1 MVFQYECKNRLKH
14 DKENKVIGY
23 FCSHNIIMCVDM
35 TKAKLLTLSNVMPQH
50 NKYDSVKARKR
61 RQEHNTDYEL
71 LTRCRN
77 AWNNLSGVRE
87 TRARTMRYCTGD
99 QWSDVIKVY
108 KNGYWQEMTE
118 REYMERRNQT
128 PMSNNIMV
136 SILETI
142 TGLYAKQG
150 TEPVCFARDNDS
162 RQLSDMMS
170 ATMQCNWQNTYMQDL
185 LNHAIKDYL
194 QGGQMFARESWE
206 YRDLGMPDSWTD
218 LMEPDHMFFECG
230 SDPRHN
236 DVSLIGV
243 LQDVSV
249 EDLYNKFAKEK
260 YNLTIDKLNAIFDIQ
275 EPFSHD
281 AGYEFNEEKSLENLS
296 FDYSNKGKHYVRVI
310 EVWTTETK
318 PRLQCFDPIA
328 TSGNNAYFRI
338 DADDD
343 AMIEKL
349 KSDNEKRKQQYDE
362 MGVPEDERAYI
373 TSEPI
378 ADKYWYYTFMAPDG
392 TILCQGETPYDH
404 KSHPFTMK
412 LYPYINGEIHPFM
425 ANVIDQQRYINR
437 LIVMNDMA
445 LRSSFKGF
453 KMIPTTVLNGMTP
466 EQFMENA
473 IEYDGWIFY
482 TPKPQMPNVKPEII
496 TSNAVNIGTNEL
508 LQIELDLIREVT
520 NVSGALQGKT
530 PSAGTSAARYS
541 QESQNA
547 TTSLYTIL
555 SDMDVFTE
563 RLATKKCMTIQQF
576 YDDGRKIY
584 DKDNLNVY
592 RYDRLSARDI
602 HFKISI
608 KNAAATAAYNTLQ
621 NDELKELL
629 QMGAINLVQY
639 LQNVN
644 KPYADKLLASVQ
656 EQQAQLEAMYQQ
668 QQQMAMQQGGGQ
680 VDENGIVQGADQ
692 NAVNQFFNYNQVA

>member
-1 MVFQYECKNRLKH
+1 M
-14 DKENKVIGY
+14 
-23 FCSHNIIMCVDM
+23 
-35 TKAKLLTLSNVMPQH
+35 AKTRILTLSKVMPRR
-50 NKYDSVKARKR
+50 NTYDSVKARKR
-61 RQEHNTDYEL
+61 RQEHGKDWEL

-99 QWSDVIKVY
+99 QWSDTIRVY
-108 KNGYWQEMTE
+108 KNGYWQEMSE
-118 REYMERRNQT
+118 RDYMERRNQT

-136 SILETI
+136 SILESI

-170 ATMQCNWQNTYMQDL
+170 ATMQCNWQTTEMQDL

-194 QGGQMFARESWE
+194 QGGQMFVRETWE
-206 YRDLGMPDSWTD
+206 DKELEMPDAWTE

-236 DVSLIGV
+236 DLSLIGV
-243 LQDVSV
+243 LHDVSR
-249 EDLYNKFAKEK
+249 EDLYQKFAREE
-260 YNLTIDKLNAIFDIQ
+260 YGLTIKDLDTIFDL
-275 EPFSHD
+275 EDPYEYEG
-281 AGYEFNEEKSLENLS
+281 GYEFNDEKALANLS
-296 FDYSNKGKHYVRVI
+296 FDYTNKGRHYLRVI

-338 DADDD
+338 DLDDT
-343 AMIEKL
+343 AMIAKL
-349 KSDNEKRKQQYDE
+349 RSDNNKRKQQYDE
-362 MGVPEDERAYI
+362 MGIPEDERAYI
-373 TSEPI
+373 KSWEV
-378 ADKYWYYTFMAPDG
+378 ADKYWYYTYMSPDG
-392 TILCQGETPYDH
+392 TILCQGETPYDY

-453 KMIPTTVLNGMTP
+453 KMIPLSVLGNKTP
-466 EQFMENA
+466 EEFMQDA
-473 IEYDGWIFY
+473 IEYDGWLFY
-482 TPKPQMPNVKPEII
+482 KPNKNAPQVKPEII
-496 TSNAVNIGTNEL
+496 TSSAVNIGTNEL
-508 LQIELDLIREVT
+508 LQIELNLIREVT

-530 PSAGTSAARYS
+530 PSAGTSAARYA

-547 TTSLYTIL
+547 TTSLFTIL
-555 SDMDVFTE
+555 SDMEVFTE

-576 YDDGRKIY
+576 YEDGRKIFN
-584 DKDNLNVY
+584 KDGLNVY

-608 KNAAATAAYNTLQ
+608 KNAAATAAYNTSQ
-621 NDELKELL
+621 NDDLKELL
-629 QMGAINLVQY
+629 GMGAINLIQY

-644 KPYADKLLASVQ
+644 KPYADKLLSSIQ
-656 EQQAQLEAMYQQ
+656 EQQAQLEQMYQQ
-668 QQQMAMQQGGGQ
+668 QAAQQGGVQ

-692 NAVNQFFNYNQVA
+692 NAVAQAMSLNNNYYQSA

>member
-1 MVFQYECKNRLKH
+1 MCKKMA
-14 DKENKVIGY
+14 K
-23 FCSHNIIMCVDM
+23 
-35 TKAKLLTLSNVMPQH
+35 TKILTLSKVMPRR
-50 NKYDSVKARKR
+50 NTYDSVKARKR
-61 RQEHNTDYEL
+61 RQEHGTDMEL

-99 QWSDVIKVY
+99 QWSDIIRVY
-108 KNGYWQEMTE
+108 KDGCWEEMTE
-118 REYMERRNQT
+118 RTYMEKRNMT

-136 SILETI
+136 SILESI
-142 TGLYAKQG
+142 AGLYAKQG
-150 TEPVCFARDNDS
+150 TEPVCFARDNES

-170 ATMQCNWQNTYMQDL
+170 ATMQCNWQTTEMQDL

-194 QGGQMFARESWE
+194 QGGQMFVRESWE
-206 YRDLGMPDSWTD
+206 DKELEMPDAWTE

-236 DVSLIGV
+236 DLSLIGV
-243 LQDVSV
+243 LHDVSR
-249 EDLYNKFAKEK
+249 EDLYQKFAREE
-260 YNLTIDKLNAIFDIQ
+260 YGLTINDLNSIFDIQ
-275 EPFSHD
+275 DSYESEG
-281 AGYEFNEEKSLENLS
+281 GYEFNEEKSLENLS

-328 TSGNNAYFRI
+328 SSGNNAYFRI
-338 DADDD
+338 DLEDT
-343 AMIEKL
+343 AMINKL
-349 KSDNEKRKQQYDE
+349 RNDNIKREQQYEE

-373 TSEPI
+373 KSWEV
-378 ADKYWYYTFMAPDG
+378 ADKYWYYTYMAPDG
-392 TILCQGETPYDH
+392 TVLCQGETPYDY

-453 KMIPTTVLNGMTP
+453 KMIPRTVLGDRTP
-466 EQFMENA
+466 EQFMQEA

-482 TPKPQMPNVKPEII
+482 SPKRTMPNVKPEII

-508 LQIELDLIREVT
+508 LQIELNLIREVT

-530 PSAGTSAARYS
+530 PSAGTSAARYA

-547 TTSLYTIL
+547 TTSLFTIL
-555 SDMDVFTE
+555 SDMEVFTE

-576 YDDGRKIY
+576 YEDGRKIF
-584 DKDNLNVY
+584 DKSGLNVY
-592 RYDRLSARDI
+592 NYDRLSARDI

-608 KNAAATAAYNTLQ
+608 KNAAATAAYNTAQ

-629 QMGAINLVQY
+629 GMGAINLVQY

-644 KPYADKLLASVQ
+644 EPYADKLLASVQ

-668 QQQMAMQQGGGQ
+668 QAAQQGGVQ
-680 VDENGIVQGADQ
+680 LDENGQVQGADQ
-692 NAVNQFFNYNQVA
+692 NAVNQFFNYNNVA

>member
-1 MVFQYECKNRLKH
+1 MAK
-14 DKENKVIGY
+14 
-23 FCSHNIIMCVDM
+23 
-35 TKAKLLTLSNVMPQH
+35 TKILTLSKVMPRR
-50 NKYDSVKARKR
+50 NTYDSVKARKR
-61 RQEHNTDYEL
+61 RQEHGTDMEL

-99 QWSDVIKVY
+99 QWSDIIRVY
-108 KNGYWQEMTE
+108 KDGCWEEMTE
-118 REYMERRNQT
+118 RTYMEKRNMT

-136 SILETI
+136 SILESI
-142 TGLYAKQG
+142 AGLYAKQG
-150 TEPVCFARDNDS
+150 TEPVCFARDNES

-170 ATMQCNWQNTYMQDL
+170 ATMQCNWQTTEMQDL

-194 QGGQMFARESWE
+194 QGGQMFVRESWE
-206 YRDLGMPDSWTD
+206 DKELEMPDAWTE

-236 DVSLIGV
+236 DLSLIGV
-243 LQDVSV
+243 LHDVSR
-249 EDLYNKFAKEK
+249 EDLYQKFAREE
-260 YNLTIDKLNAIFDIQ
+260 YGLTINDLNSIFDIQ
-275 EPFSHD
+275 DSYESEG
-281 AGYEFNEEKSLENLS
+281 GYEFNEEKSLENLS

-338 DADDD
+338 DLEDT
-343 AMIEKL
+343 AMINKL
-349 KSDNEKRKQQYDE
+349 RNDNIKREQQYEE

-373 TSEPI
+373 KSWEV
-378 ADKYWYYTFMAPDG
+378 ADKYWYYTYMAPDG
-392 TILCQGETPYDH
+392 TVLCQGETPYDY

-453 KMIPTTVLNGMTP
+453 KMIPRTVLGDRTP
-466 EQFMENA
+466 EQFMQEA

-482 TPKPQMPNVKPEII
+482 SPKRTMPNVKPEII

-508 LQIELDLIREVT
+508 LQIELNLIREVT

-530 PSAGTSAARYS
+530 PSAGTSAARYA

-547 TTSLYTIL
+547 TTSLFTIL
-555 SDMDVFTE
+555 SDMEVFTE

-576 YDDGRKIY
+576 YEDGRKIF
-584 DKDNLNVY
+584 DKSGLNVY
-592 RYDRLSARDI
+592 NYDRLSARDI

-608 KNAAATAAYNTLQ
+608 KNAAATAAYNTAQ

-629 QMGAINLVQY
+629 GMGAINLVQY

-644 KPYADKLLASVQ
+644 EPYADKLLASVQ

-668 QQQMAMQQGGGQ
+668 QAAQQGGVQ
-680 VDENGIVQGADQ
+680 LDENGQVQGADQ
-692 NAVNQFFNYNQVA
+692 DAVNQFFNYNNVA

>member
-1 MVFQYECKNRLKH
+1 M
-14 DKENKVIGY
+14 
-23 FCSHNIIMCVDM
+23 
-35 TKAKLLTLSNVMPQH
+35 AKTRILTLSKVMPRR
-50 NKYDSVKARKR
+50 NTYDSVKARKR
-61 RQEHNTDYEL
+61 RQEHGKDWEL

-99 QWSDVIKVY
+99 QWSDTIRVY
-108 KNGYWQEMTE
+108 KNGYWQEMSE
-118 REYMERRNQT
+118 RDYMERRNQT

-136 SILETI
+136 SILESI

-170 ATMQCNWQNTYMQDL
+170 ATMQCNWQTTEMQDL

-194 QGGQMFARESWE
+194 QGGQMFVRESWE
-206 YRDLGMPDSWTD
+206 DKELEMPDAWTE

-236 DVSLIGV
+236 DLSLIGV
-243 LQDVSV
+243 LHDVSR
-249 EDLYNKFAKEK
+249 EDLYQKFAREE
-260 YNLTIDKLNAIFDIQ
+260 YGLTIKDLDTIFDL
-275 EPFSHD
+275 EDPYEHEG
-281 AGYEFNEEKSLENLS
+281 GYEFNDEKALANLS
-296 FDYSNKGKHYVRVI
+296 FDYTNKGRHYVRVI

-338 DADDD
+338 DLDDT
-343 AMIEKL
+343 AMIAKL
-349 KSDNEKRKQQYDE
+349 RSDNNKRKQQYDE
-362 MGVPEDERAYI
+362 MGIPEDERAYI
-373 TSEPI
+373 KSWEV
-378 ADKYWYYTFMAPDG
+378 ADKYWYYTYMSPDG
-392 TILCQGETPYDH
+392 TILCQGETPYDY

-453 KMIPTTVLNGMTP
+453 KMIPLSVLGNKTP
-466 EQFMENA
+466 EEFMQDA
-473 IEYDGWIFY
+473 IEYDGWLFY
-482 TPKPQMPNVKPEII
+482 KPSKNAPQVKPEII
-496 TSNAVNIGTNEL
+496 TSSAVNIGTNEL
-508 LQIELDLIREVT
+508 LQIELNLIREVT

-530 PSAGTSAARYS
+530 PSAGTSAARYA

-547 TTSLYTIL
+547 TTSLFTIL
-555 SDMDVFTE
+555 SDMEVFTE

-576 YDDGRKIY
+576 YEDGRKIFN
-584 DKDNLNVY
+584 KDGLNVY

-608 KNAAATAAYNTLQ
+608 KNAAATAAYNTSQ
-621 NDELKELL
+621 NDDLKELL
-629 QMGAINLVQY
+629 GIGAINLIQY

-644 KPYADKLLASVQ
+644 KPYADKLLSSIQ
-656 EQQAQLEAMYQQ
+656 EQQAQLEQMYQQ
-668 QQQMAMQQGGGQ
+668 QAAQQGGVQ

-692 NAVNQFFNYNQVA
+692 NAVNQFFNGNNQAA

>member
-1 MVFQYECKNRLKH
+1 M
-14 DKENKVIGY
+14 
-23 FCSHNIIMCVDM
+23 
-35 TKAKLLTLSNVMPQH
+35 AKTRILTLSKVMPRR
-50 NKYDSVKARKR
+50 NTYDSVKARKR
-61 RQEHNTDYEL
+61 RQEHGKDWEL

-99 QWSDVIKVY
+99 QWSDTIRVY
-108 KNGYWQEMTE
+108 KNGYWQEMSE
-118 REYMERRNQT
+118 RDYMERRNQT

-136 SILETI
+136 SILESI

-170 ATMQCNWQNTYMQDL
+170 ATMQCNWQTTEMQDL

-194 QGGQMFARESWE
+194 QGGQMFVRESWE
-206 YRDLGMPDSWTD
+206 DKELEMPDAWTE

-236 DVSLIGV
+236 DLSLIGV
-243 LQDVSV
+243 LHDVSR
-249 EDLYNKFAKEK
+249 EDLYQKFAREE
-260 YNLTIDKLNAIFDIQ
+260 YGLTIKDLDTIFDL
-275 EPFSHD
+275 EDPYEHEG
-281 AGYEFNEEKSLENLS
+281 GYEFNDEKALANLS
-296 FDYSNKGKHYVRVI
+296 FDYTNKGRHYLRVI

-338 DADDD
+338 DLDDT
-343 AMIEKL
+343 AMIAKL
-349 KSDNEKRKQQYDE
+349 RSDNNKRKQQYDE
-362 MGVPEDERAYI
+362 MGIPEDERAYI
-373 TSEPI
+373 KSWEV
-378 ADKYWYYTFMAPDG
+378 ADKYWYYTYMSPDG
-392 TILCQGETPYDH
+392 TILCQGETPYDY

-453 KMIPTTVLNGMTP
+453 KMIPTTVLGGKSP
-466 EQFMENA
+466 EQFMEQA
-473 IEYDGWIFY
+473 VEYDGYIFY
-482 TPKPQMPNVKPEII
+482 TPKRTMPNVKPEII
-496 TSNAVNIGTNEL
+496 TSSAVNIGTNEL
-508 LQIELDLIREVT
+508 LQIELNLIREVT

-530 PSAGTSAARYS
+530 PSAGTSAARYA

-547 TTSLYTIL
+547 TTSLFTIL
-555 SDMDVFTE
+555 SDMEVFTE

-576 YDDGRKIY
+576 YEDGRKIFN
-584 DKDNLNVY
+584 KDGLNVY

-608 KNAAATAAYNTLQ
+608 KNAAATAAYNTSQ
-621 NDELKELL
+621 NDDLKELL
-629 QMGAINLVQY
+629 GMGAINLIQY

-644 KPYADKLLASVQ
+644 KPYADKLLSSIQ
-656 EQQAQLEAMYQQ
+656 EQQAQLEQMYQQ
-668 QQQMAMQQGGGQ
+668 QAAQQGGVQ

-692 NAVNQFFNYNQVA
+692 NAVAQAMSLNNNYYQSA

>member
-1 MVFQYECKNRLKH
+1 M
-14 DKENKVIGY
+14 
-23 FCSHNIIMCVDM
+23 
-35 TKAKLLTLSNVMPQH
+35 AKTRILTLSKVMPRR
-50 NKYDSVKARKR
+50 NTYDSVKARKR
-61 RQEHNTDYEL
+61 RQEHGKDWEL

-99 QWSDVIKVY
+99 QWSDTIRVY
-108 KNGYWQEMTE
+108 KNGYWQEMSE
-118 REYMERRNQT
+118 RDYMERRNQT

-136 SILETI
+136 SILESI

-170 ATMQCNWQNTYMQDL
+170 ATMQCNWQTTEMQDL

-194 QGGQMFARESWE
+194 QGGQMFVRESWE
-206 YRDLGMPDSWTD
+206 DKELEMPDAWTE

-236 DVSLIGV
+236 DLSLIGV
-243 LQDVSV
+243 LHDVSR
-249 EDLYNKFAKEK
+249 EDLYQKFAREE
-260 YNLTIDKLNAIFDIQ
+260 YGLTIKDLDTIFDL
-275 EPFSHD
+275 EDPYEHEG
-281 AGYEFNEEKSLENLS
+281 GYEFNDEKALANLS
-296 FDYSNKGKHYVRVI
+296 FDYSNKGRHYVRVI

-338 DADDD
+338 DIDDT
-343 AMIEKL
+343 AMIAKL
-349 KSDNEKRKQQYDE
+349 RSDNNKRKQQYDE
-362 MGVPEDERAYI
+362 MGIPEDERAYI
-373 TSEPI
+373 KSWEV
-378 ADKYWYYTFMAPDG
+378 ADKYWYYTYMSPDG
-392 TILCQGETPYDH
+392 TILCQGETPYDY

-453 KMIPTTVLNGMTP
+453 KMIPLSVLGNKTP
-466 EQFMENA
+466 EEFMQDA
-473 IEYDGWIFY
+473 IEYDGWLFY
-482 TPKPQMPNVKPEII
+482 KPNKNAPQVKPEII
-496 TSNAVNIGTNEL
+496 TSSAVNIGTNEL
-508 LQIELDLIREVT
+508 LQIELNLIREVT

-530 PSAGTSAARYS
+530 PSAGTSAARYA

-547 TTSLYTIL
+547 TTSLFTIL
-555 SDMDVFTE
+555 SDMEVFTE

-576 YDDGRKIY
+576 YEDGRKIFN
-584 DKDNLNVY
+584 KDGLNVY

-608 KNAAATAAYNTLQ
+608 KNAAATAAYNTSQ
-621 NDELKELL
+621 NDDLKELL
-629 QMGAINLVQY
+629 GMGAINLIQY

-644 KPYADKLLASVQ
+644 KPYADKLLSSIQ
-656 EQQAQLEAMYQQ
+656 EQQAQLEQMYQQ
-668 QQQMAMQQGGGQ
+668 QAAQQGGVQ

-692 NAVNQFFNYNQVA
+692 NAVNQFFNGNNQAA

>member
-1 MVFQYECKNRLKH
+1 MCKKMA
-14 DKENKVIGY
+14 K
-23 FCSHNIIMCVDM
+23 
-35 TKAKLLTLSNVMPQH
+35 TKILTLSKVMPRR
-50 NKYDSVKARKR
+50 NTYDSVKARKR
-61 RQEHNTDYEL
+61 RQEHGTDMEL

-99 QWSDVIKVY
+99 QWSDIIRVY
-108 KNGYWQEMTE
+108 KDGCWEEMTE
-118 REYMERRNQT
+118 RTYMEKRNMT

-136 SILETI
+136 SILESI
-142 TGLYAKQG
+142 AGLYAKQG
-150 TEPVCFARDNDS
+150 TEPVCFARDNES

-170 ATMQCNWQNTYMQDL
+170 ATMQCNWQTTEMQDL

-194 QGGQMFARESWE
+194 QGGQMFVRESWE
-206 YRDLGMPDSWTD
+206 DKELEMPDAWTE

-236 DVSLIGV
+236 DLSLIGV
-243 LQDVSV
+243 LHDVSK
-249 EDLYNKFAKEK
+249 EDLYQKFAREE
-260 YNLTIDKLNAIFDIQ
+260 YGLTINDLNSIFDIQ
-275 EPFSHD
+275 DSYESEG
-281 AGYEFNEEKSLENLS
+281 GYEFNEEKSLENLS

-328 TSGNNAYFRI
+328 SSGNNAYFRI
-338 DADDD
+338 DLEDT
-343 AMIEKL
+343 AMINKL
-349 KSDNEKRKQQYDE
+349 RNDNIKREQQYEE

-373 TSEPI
+373 KSWEV
-378 ADKYWYYTFMAPDG
+378 ADKYWYYTYMAPDG
-392 TILCQGETPYDH
+392 TVLCQGETPYDY

-453 KMIPTTVLNGMTP
+453 KMIPRTVLGDRTP
-466 EQFMENA
+466 EQFMQEA

-482 TPKPQMPNVKPEII
+482 SPKRTMPNVKPEII

-508 LQIELDLIREVT
+508 LQIELNLIREVT

-530 PSAGTSAARYS
+530 PSAGTSAARYA

-547 TTSLYTIL
+547 TTSLFTIL
-555 SDMDVFTE
+555 SDMEVFTE

-576 YDDGRKIY
+576 YEDGRKIF
-584 DKDNLNVY
+584 DKSGLNVY
-592 RYDRLSARDI
+592 NYDRLSARDI

-608 KNAAATAAYNTLQ
+608 KNAAATAAYNTAQ

-629 QMGAINLVQY
+629 GMGAINLVQY

-644 KPYADKLLASVQ
+644 EPYADKLLASVQ

-668 QQQMAMQQGGGQ
+668 QAAQQGGVQ
-680 VDENGIVQGADQ
+680 LDENGQVQGADQ
-692 NAVNQFFNYNQVA
+692 NAVNQFFNYNNVA

>member
-1 MVFQYECKNRLKH
+1 M
-14 DKENKVIGY
+14 
-23 FCSHNIIMCVDM
+23 
-35 TKAKLLTLSNVMPQH
+35 AKTRLLTLSKVMPRRDT
-50 NKYDSVKARKR
+50 YDSVKARKR
-61 RQEHNTDYEL
+61 RQEHGKDWEL

-87 TRARTMRYCTGD
+87 TRARTMRYCNGD
-99 QWSDVIKVY
+99 QWSDTIRVY
-108 KNGYWQEMTE
+108 HHGYWEEMSE
-118 REYMERRNQT
+118 RTYMEKRNQT

-136 SILETI
+136 SILESI
-142 TGLYAKQG
+142 AGLYAKQG

-170 ATMQCNWQNTYMQDL
+170 ATMQCNWQTTEMQDL

-194 QGGQMFARESWE
+194 QGGQMFVRESWE
-206 YRDLGMPDSWTD
+206 DKELEMPDSWTE

-236 DVSLIGV
+236 DISLIGV
-243 LQDVSV
+243 LHDVSR
-249 EDLYNKFAKEK
+249 EDLYKKFARAE
-260 YNLTIDKLNAIFDIQ
+260 YNLTIEDLNEIFDIH
-275 EPFSHD
+275 PMD
-281 AGYEFNEEKSLENLS
+281 DTGYGYEFNEEKKLDNLS
-296 FDYSNKGKHYVRVI
+296 FDYSNKGRHYSRVI

-318 PRLQCFDPIA
+318 ARLQCFDPIA
-328 TSGNNAYFRI
+328 SNTTEAWFRI
-338 DADDD
+338 DLDDT
-343 AMIEKL
+343 AMIQDL
-349 KSDNEKRKQQYDE
+349 KRKNEERKKQYDE
-362 MGVPEDERAYI
+362 MGVPQDERAYI

-378 ADKYWYYTFMAPDG
+378 ADKYWYYTYMAPDG
-392 TILCQGETPYDH
+392 TVLCQGETPYDY

-412 LYPYINGEIHPFM
+412 LYPYINGEIHPFL

-445 LRSSFKGF
+445 IRSSFKGF
-453 KMIPTTVLNGMTP
+453 KMIPTTVLNGRTP
-466 EQFMENA
+466 QQFMEEA

-482 TPKPQMPNVKPEII
+482 APKKTMPNVKPEVI

-508 LQIELDLIREVT
+508 LQIELNLIREVT

-530 PSAGTSAARYS
+530 PSAGTSAARYA

-563 RLATKKCMTIQQF
+563 KLATKKCMTIQQF
-576 YDDGRKIY
+576 YEDGRKVY
-584 DKDNLNVY
+584 DRNFNKVY
-592 RYDRLSARDI
+592 KYDRLSARDI

-608 KNAAATAAYNTLQ
+608 KNAAATATYNTMQ
-621 NDELKELL
+621 NDTLDKLL
-629 QMGAINLVQY
+629 EMGGINIVQY
-639 LQNVN
+639 LQNLN
-644 KPYADKLLASVQ
+644 APFADKLLASVQ
-656 EQQAQLEAMYQQ
+656 EQQAQLEQMYEQQ
-668 QQQMAMQQGGGQ
+668 RQMAMQQGGGQ

-692 NAVNQFFNYNQVA
+692 NAVNQFFNNQAV

>member
-1 MVFQYECKNRLKH
+1 M
-14 DKENKVIGY
+14 
-23 FCSHNIIMCVDM
+23 
-35 TKAKLLTLSNVMPQH
+35 AKTRILTLSKVMPRR
-50 NKYDSVKARKR
+50 NTYDSVKARKR
-61 RQEHNTDYEL
+61 RQEHGKDWEL

-99 QWSDVIKVY
+99 QWSDTIRVY
-108 KNGYWQEMTE
+108 KNGYWQEMSE
-118 REYMERRNQT
+118 RDYMERRNQT

-136 SILETI
+136 SILESI

-170 ATMQCNWQNTYMQDL
+170 ATMQCNWQTTEMQDL

-206 YRDLGMPDSWTD
+206 DKELEMPDAWTE

-236 DVSLIGV
+236 DLSLIGV
-243 LQDVSV
+243 LHDVSR
-249 EDLYNKFAKEK
+249 EDLYQKFAREE
-260 YNLTIDKLNAIFDIQ
+260 YGLTIKDLDTIFDL
-275 EPFSHD
+275 EDPYEHEG
-281 AGYEFNEEKSLENLS
+281 GYEFNDEKALANLS
-296 FDYSNKGKHYVRVI
+296 FDYSNKGRHYVRVI

-338 DADDD
+338 DLDDT
-343 AMIEKL
+343 AMIAKL
-349 KSDNEKRKQQYDE
+349 RSDNNKRKQQYDE
-362 MGVPEDERAYI
+362 MGIPEDERAYI
-373 TSEPI
+373 KSWEV
-378 ADKYWYYTFMAPDG
+378 ADKYWYYTYMSPDG
-392 TILCQGETPYDH
+392 TILCQGETPYDY

-412 LYPYINGEIHPFM
+412 LYPYINGEIHPFL

-453 KMIPTTVLNGMTP
+453 KMIPTTVLGGKSP
-466 EQFMENA
+466 EQFMEQA
-473 IEYDGWIFY
+473 VEYDGYIFY
-482 TPKPQMPNVKPEII
+482 TPKRTMPNVKPEII
-496 TSNAVNIGTNEL
+496 TSSAVNIGTNEL
-508 LQIELDLIREVT
+508 LQIELNLIREVT

-530 PSAGTSAARYS
+530 PSAGTSAARYA

-547 TTSLYTIL
+547 TTSLFTIL
-555 SDMDVFTE
+555 SDMEVFTE

-576 YDDGRKIY
+576 YEDGRKIFN
-584 DKDNLNVY
+584 KDGLNVY

-608 KNAAATAAYNTLQ
+608 KNAAATAAYNTSQ
-621 NDELKELL
+621 NDDLKELL
-629 QMGAINLVQY
+629 GMGAINLIQY

-644 KPYADKLLASVQ
+644 KPYADKLLSSIQ
-656 EQQAQLEAMYQQ
+656 EQQAQLEQMYQQ
-668 QQQMAMQQGGGQ
+668 QAAQQGGVQ
-680 VDENGIVQGADQ
+680 VDENGQVQGADQ
-692 NAVNQFFNYNQVA
+692 NAVNQFFNGNNQAA

>member
-1 MVFQYECKNRLKH
+1 M
-14 DKENKVIGY
+14 
-23 FCSHNIIMCVDM
+23 
-35 TKAKLLTLSNVMPQH
+35 AKTRILTLSKVMPRR
-50 NKYDSVKARKR
+50 NTYDSVKARKR
-61 RQEHNTDYEL
+61 RQEHGKDWEL

-99 QWSDVIKVY
+99 QWSDTIRVY
-108 KNGYWQEMTE
+108 KNGYWQEMSE
-118 REYMERRNQT
+118 RDYMERRNQT

-136 SILETI
+136 SILESI

-170 ATMQCNWQNTYMQDL
+170 ATMQCNWQTTEMQDL

-194 QGGQMFARESWE
+194 QGGQMFVRESWE
-206 YRDLGMPDSWTD
+206 DKELEMPDAWTE

-236 DVSLIGV
+236 DLSLIGV
-243 LQDVSV
+243 LHDVSR
-249 EDLYNKFAKEK
+249 EDLYQKFAREE
-260 YNLTIDKLNAIFDIQ
+260 YGLTIKDLDTIFDL
-275 EPFSHD
+275 EDPYEHEG
-281 AGYEFNEEKSLENLS
+281 GYEFNDEKALANLS
-296 FDYSNKGKHYVRVI
+296 FDYTNKGRHYLRVI

-338 DADDD
+338 DLDDT
-343 AMIEKL
+343 AMIAKL
-349 KSDNEKRKQQYDE
+349 RSDNNKRKQQYDE
-362 MGVPEDERAYI
+362 MGIPEDERAYI
-373 TSEPI
+373 KSWEV
-378 ADKYWYYTFMAPDG
+378 ADKYWYYTYMSPDG
-392 TILCQGETPYDH
+392 TILCQGETPYDY

-453 KMIPTTVLNGMTP
+453 KMIPTTVLGGKSP
-466 EQFMENA
+466 EQFMEQA
-473 IEYDGWIFY
+473 VEYDGYIFY
-482 TPKPQMPNVKPEII
+482 TPKRTMPNVKPEII

-508 LQIELDLIREVT
+508 LQIELNLIREVT

-530 PSAGTSAARYS
+530 PSAGTSAARYA

-547 TTSLYTIL
+547 TTSLFTIL
-555 SDMDVFTE
+555 SDMEVFTE

-576 YDDGRKIY
+576 YEDGRKIFN
-584 DKDNLNVY
+584 KDGLNVY

-608 KNAAATAAYNTLQ
+608 KNAAATAAYNTSQ
-621 NDELKELL
+621 NDDLKELL
-629 QMGAINLVQY
+629 GMGAINLIQY

-644 KPYADKLLASVQ
+644 KPYADKLLSSIQ
-656 EQQAQLEAMYQQ
+656 EQQAQLEQMYQQ
-668 QQQMAMQQGGGQ
+668 QAAQLGGVQ
-680 VDENGIVQGADQ
+680 VDENGQVQGADQ
-692 NAVNQFFNYNQVA
+692 NAVNQFFNGNNQAA

>member
-1 MVFQYECKNRLKH
+1 MAKK
-14 DKENKVIGY
+14 
-23 FCSHNIIMCVDM
+23 
-35 TKAKLLTLSNVMPQH
+35 KLLTLSKVMPRR
-50 NKYDSVKARKR
+50 NTYNSVKARKQ
-61 RQEHNTDYEL
+61 RQEHGKDWEL

-99 QWSDVIKVY
+99 QWSDIIRVY
-108 KNGYWQEMTE
+108 KNGFWEEMTE
-118 REYMERRNQT
+118 RTYMEKRNMT

-136 SILETI
+136 SILESI
-142 TGLYAKQG
+142 AGLYAKQG

-162 RQLSDMMS
+162 RQMSDMMS
-170 ATMQCNWQNTYMQDL
+170 ATMQCNWQTTEMQDL

-194 QGGQMFARESWE
+194 QGGQMFVREGWE
-206 YRDLGMPDSWTD
+206 DKELEMPDAWTE

-236 DVSLIGV
+236 DLSLIGV
-243 LQDVSV
+243 LHDVSR
-249 EDLYNKFAKEK
+249 EDLYQKFAREE
-260 YNLTIDKLNAIFDIQ
+260 YNLTISDLNKIFDIQ
-275 EPFSHD
+275 DPYEHEG
-281 AGYEFNEEKSLENLS
+281 GYEFNNEKALENLS
-296 FDYSNKGKHYVRVI
+296 FDYSNKGKHYVRII

-318 PRLQCFDPIA
+318 PRLQCFDPVA
-328 TSGNNAYFRI
+328 TTGNNAYFRI
-338 DADDD
+338 DLDDT
-343 AMIEKL
+343 AMIAKL
-349 KSDNEKRKQQYDE
+349 QSDNRKRKQQYDD

-373 TSEPI
+373 KSWEV
-378 ADKYWYYTFMAPDG
+378 ADKYWYYTYMTPDG
-392 TILCQGETPYDH
+392 IVLCQGETPYDY

-412 LYPYINGEIHPFM
+412 LYPYINGEIHPFL

-453 KMIPTTVLNGMTP
+453 KMIPTTVLGGKTP
-466 EQFMENA
+466 EQFMEDA
-473 IEYDGWIFY
+473 IEYDGWMFY
-482 TPKPQMPNVKPEII
+482 TPKRTMANVKPEIV

-508 LQIELDLIREVT
+508 LQIELNLIREVT

-530 PSAGTSAARYS
+530 PSAGTSAARYA

-547 TTSLYTIL
+547 TTSLFTIL
-555 SDMDVFTE
+555 SDMEVFTE

-576 YDDGRKIY
+576 YEDGRKIFN
-584 DKDNLNVY
+584 KDGLNVY

-608 KNAAATAAYNTLQ
+608 KNAAATAAYNTSQ
-621 NDELKELL
+621 NDDLKELL
-629 QMGAINLVQY
+629 GMGAINLVQY

-644 KPYADKLLASVQ
+644 KPYADKLLSSIQ
-656 EQQAQLEAMYQQ
+656 EQQAQLEQMYQQ
-668 QQQMAMQQGGGQ
+668 QATQAQGGVQ
-680 VDENGIVQGADQ
+680 VDENGQVQGANQ
-692 NAVNQFFNYNQVA
+692 YAVNQFFNNNNVA

>member
-1 MVFQYECKNRLKH
+1 MAIFAP
-14 DKENKVIGY
+14 I
-23 FCSHNIIMCVDM
+23 FIIMCKKM
-35 TKAKLLTLSNVMPQH
+35 AKTKILTLSKVMPRR
-50 NKYDSVKARKR
+50 NTYDSVKARKR
-61 RQEHNTDYEL
+61 RQEHGTDMEL

-99 QWSDVIKVY
+99 QWSDIIRVY
-108 KNGYWQEMTE
+108 KDGCWEEMTE
-118 REYMERRNQT
+118 RTYMEKRNMT

-136 SILETI
+136 SILESI
-142 TGLYAKQG
+142 AGLYAKQG
-150 TEPVCFARDNDS
+150 TEPVCFARDNES

-170 ATMQCNWQNTYMQDL
+170 ATMQCNWQTTEMQDL

-194 QGGQMFARESWE
+194 QGGQMFVRESWE
-206 YRDLGMPDSWTD
+206 DKELEMPDAWTE

-236 DVSLIGV
+236 DLSLIGV
-243 LQDVSV
+243 LHDVSR
-249 EDLYNKFAKEK
+249 EDLYQKFAREE
-260 YNLTIDKLNAIFDIQ
+260 YGLTINDLNSIFDIQ
-275 EPFSHD
+275 DSYESEG
-281 AGYEFNEEKSLENLS
+281 GYEFNEEKSLENLS

-328 TSGNNAYFRI
+328 SSGNNAYFRI
-338 DADDD
+338 DLEDT
-343 AMIEKL
+343 AMINKL
-349 KSDNEKRKQQYDE
+349 RNDNIKREQQYEE

-373 TSEPI
+373 KSWEV
-378 ADKYWYYTFMAPDG
+378 ADKYWYYTYMAPDG
-392 TILCQGETPYDH
+392 TVLCQGETPYDY

-453 KMIPTTVLNGMTP
+453 KMIPRTVLGDRTP
-466 EQFMENA
+466 EQFMQEA

-482 TPKPQMPNVKPEII
+482 SPKRTMPNVKPEII

-508 LQIELDLIREVT
+508 LQIELNLIREVT

-530 PSAGTSAARYS
+530 PSAGTSAARYA

-547 TTSLYTIL
+547 TTSLFTIL
-555 SDMDVFTE
+555 SDMEVFTE

-576 YDDGRKIY
+576 YEDGRKIF
-584 DKDNLNVY
+584 DKSGLNVY
-592 RYDRLSARDI
+592 NYDRLSARDI

-608 KNAAATAAYNTLQ
+608 KNAAATAAYNTAQ

-629 QMGAINLVQY
+629 GMGAINLVQY

-644 KPYADKLLASVQ
+644 EPYADKLLASVQ

-668 QQQMAMQQGGGQ
+668 QAAQQGGVQ
-680 VDENGIVQGADQ
+680 LDENGQVQGADQ
-692 NAVNQFFNYNQVA
+692 NAVNQFFNYNNVA

>member
-1 MVFQYECKNRLKH
+1 MA
-14 DKENKVIGY
+14 
-23 FCSHNIIMCVDM
+23 
-35 TKAKLLTLSNVMPQH
+35 KAKLLTLSNVMPQH

-99 QWSDVIKVY
+99 QWSDIIRVY
-108 KNGYWQEMTE
+108 KKGYWQEMTE

-236 DVSLIGV
+236 DISLIGV
-243 LQDVSV
+243 LQDVSI

-275 EPFSHD
+275 EPYSHNG
-281 AGYEFNEEKSLENLS
+281 GYEFNEEKSLDNLS

-338 DADDD
+338 DADDE
-343 AMIEKL
+343 AMIAKL

-453 KMIPTTVLNGMTP
+453 KMIPTTVLNGMSP
-466 EQFMENA
+466 EEFMENA

-482 TPKPQMPNVKPEII
+482 TPKPQLPNVKPEII

-508 LQIELDLIREVT
+508 LQIELNLIREVT

-668 QQQMAMQQGGGQ
+668 QQQMAIQQGGGQ

>member
-1 MVFQYECKNRLKH
+1 MAK
-14 DKENKVIGY
+14 
-23 FCSHNIIMCVDM
+23 
-35 TKAKLLTLSNVMPQH
+35 TKILTLSKVMPRR
-50 NKYDSVKARKR
+50 NTYDSVKARKR
-61 RQEHNTDYEL
+61 RQEHGTDMEL

-99 QWSDVIKVY
+99 QWSDIIRVY
-108 KNGYWQEMTE
+108 KDGCWEEMTE
-118 REYMERRNQT
+118 RTYMEKRNMT

-136 SILETI
+136 SILESI
-142 TGLYAKQG
+142 AGLYAKQG
-150 TEPVCFARDNDS
+150 TEPVCFARDNES

-170 ATMQCNWQNTYMQDL
+170 ATMQCNWQTTEMQDL

-194 QGGQMFARESWE
+194 QGGQMFVRESWE
-206 YRDLGMPDSWTD
+206 DKELEMPDAWTE

-236 DVSLIGV
+236 DLSLIGV
-243 LQDVSV
+243 LHDVSR
-249 EDLYNKFAKEK
+249 EDLYQKFAREE
-260 YNLTIDKLNAIFDIQ
+260 YGLTINDLNSIFDIQ
-275 EPFSHD
+275 DSYESEG
-281 AGYEFNEEKSLENLS
+281 GYEFNEEKSLENLS

-328 TSGNNAYFRI
+328 SSGNNAYFRI
-338 DADDD
+338 DLEDT
-343 AMIEKL
+343 AMINKL
-349 KSDNEKRKQQYDE
+349 RNDNIKREQQYEE

-373 TSEPI
+373 KSWEV
-378 ADKYWYYTFMAPDG
+378 ADKYWYYTYMAPDG
-392 TILCQGETPYDH
+392 TVLCQGETPYDY

-453 KMIPTTVLNGMTP
+453 KMIPRTVLGDRTP
-466 EQFMENA
+466 EQFMQEA

-482 TPKPQMPNVKPEII
+482 SPKRTMPNVKPEII

-508 LQIELDLIREVT
+508 LQIELNLIREVT

-530 PSAGTSAARYS
+530 PSAGTSAARYA

-547 TTSLYTIL
+547 TTSLFTIL
-555 SDMDVFTE
+555 SDMEVFTE

-576 YDDGRKIY
+576 YEDGRKIF
-584 DKDNLNVY
+584 DKSGLNVY
-592 RYDRLSARDI
+592 NYDRLSARDI

-608 KNAAATAAYNTLQ
+608 KNAAATAAYNTAQ

-629 QMGAINLVQY
+629 GMGAINLVQY

-644 KPYADKLLASVQ
+644 EPYADKLLASVQ

-668 QQQMAMQQGGGQ
+668 QAAQQGGVQ
-680 VDENGIVQGADQ
+680 LDENGQVQGADQ
-692 NAVNQFFNYNQVA
+692 DAVNQFFNYNNVA

>member
-1 MVFQYECKNRLKH
+1 M
-14 DKENKVIGY
+14 
-23 FCSHNIIMCVDM
+23 
-35 TKAKLLTLSNVMPQH
+35 AKTRILTLSKVMPRR
-50 NKYDSVKARKR
+50 NTYDSVKARKR
-61 RQEHNTDYEL
+61 RQEHGKDWEL

-99 QWSDVIKVY
+99 QWNDTIRVY
-108 KNGYWQEMTE
+108 KNGYWQEMSE
-118 REYMERRNQT
+118 RDYMERRNQT

-136 SILETI
+136 SILESI

-170 ATMQCNWQNTYMQDL
+170 ATMQCNWQTTEMQDL

-194 QGGQMFARESWE
+194 QGGQMFVRESWE
-206 YRDLGMPDSWTD
+206 DKELEMPDAWTE

-236 DVSLIGV
+236 DLSLIGV
-243 LQDVSV
+243 LHDVSR
-249 EDLYNKFAKEK
+249 EDLYQKFAREE
-260 YNLTIDKLNAIFDIQ
+260 YGLTIKDLDTIFDL
-275 EPFSHD
+275 EDPYEHEG
-281 AGYEFNEEKSLENLS
+281 GYEFNDEKALANLS
-296 FDYSNKGKHYVRVI
+296 FDYTNKGRHYLRVI

-338 DADDD
+338 DLDDT
-343 AMIEKL
+343 AMIAKL
-349 KSDNEKRKQQYDE
+349 RSDNNKRKQQYDE
-362 MGVPEDERAYI
+362 MGIPEDERAYI
-373 TSEPI
+373 KSWEV
-378 ADKYWYYTFMAPDG
+378 ADKYWYYTYMSPDG
-392 TILCQGETPYDH
+392 TILCQGETPYDY

-453 KMIPTTVLNGMTP
+453 KMIPLSVLGNKTP
-466 EQFMENA
+466 EEFMQDA
-473 IEYDGWIFY
+473 IEYDGWLFY
-482 TPKPQMPNVKPEII
+482 KPNKNAPQVKPEII
-496 TSNAVNIGTNEL
+496 TSSAVNIGTNEL
-508 LQIELDLIREVT
+508 LQIELNLIREVT

-530 PSAGTSAARYS
+530 PSAGTSAARYA

-547 TTSLYTIL
+547 TTSLFTIL
-555 SDMDVFTE
+555 SDMEVFTE

-576 YDDGRKIY
+576 YEDGRKIFN
-584 DKDNLNVY
+584 KDGLNVY

-608 KNAAATAAYNTLQ
+608 KNAAATAAYNTSQ
-621 NDELKELL
+621 NDDLKELL
-629 QMGAINLVQY
+629 GMGAINLIQY

-644 KPYADKLLASVQ
+644 KPYADKLLSSIQ
-656 EQQAQLEAMYQQ
+656 EQQAQLEQMYQQ
-668 QQQMAMQQGGGQ
+668 QAAQQGGVQ
-680 VDENGIVQGADQ
+680 VDENGQVQGADQ
-692 NAVNQFFNYNQVA
+692 NAVNQFFNGNNQAA

>member
-1 MVFQYECKNRLKH
+1 M
-14 DKENKVIGY
+14 
-23 FCSHNIIMCVDM
+23 
-35 TKAKLLTLSNVMPQH
+35 AKTRILTLSKVMPRR
-50 NKYDSVKARKR
+50 NTYDSVKARKR
-61 RQEHNTDYEL
+61 RQEHGKDWEL

-99 QWSDVIKVY
+99 QWSDTIRVY
-108 KNGYWQEMTE
+108 KNGYWQEMSE
-118 REYMERRNQT
+118 RDYMERRNQT

-136 SILETI
+136 SILESI

-170 ATMQCNWQNTYMQDL
+170 ATMQCNWQTTEMQDL

-194 QGGQMFARESWE
+194 QGGQMFVRETWE
-206 YRDLGMPDSWTD
+206 DKELEMPDAWTE

-236 DVSLIGV
+236 DLSLIGV
-243 LQDVSV
+243 LHDVSR
-249 EDLYNKFAKEK
+249 EDLYQKFAREE
-260 YNLTIDKLNAIFDIQ
+260 YGLTIKDLDTIFDL
-275 EPFSHD
+275 EDPYEHEG
-281 AGYEFNEEKSLENLS
+281 GYEFNDEKALANLS
-296 FDYSNKGKHYVRVI
+296 FDYTNKGRHYLRVI

-338 DADDD
+338 DLDDT
-343 AMIEKL
+343 AMIAKL
-349 KSDNEKRKQQYDE
+349 RSDNNKRKQQYDE
-362 MGVPEDERAYI
+362 MGIPEDERAYI
-373 TSEPI
+373 KSWEV
-378 ADKYWYYTFMAPDG
+378 ADKYWYYTYMSPDG
-392 TILCQGETPYDH
+392 TILCQGETPYDY

-453 KMIPTTVLNGMTP
+453 KMIPTTVLGGKSP
-466 EQFMENA
+466 EQFMEQA
-473 IEYDGWIFY
+473 VEYDGYIFY
-482 TPKPQMPNVKPEII
+482 TPKRTMPNVKPEII
-496 TSNAVNIGTNEL
+496 TSNAVNIGTNEM
-508 LQIELDLIREVT
+508 LQIELNLIREVT

-530 PSAGTSAARYS
+530 PSAGTSAARYA

-547 TTSLYTIL
+547 TTSLFTIL
-555 SDMDVFTE
+555 SDMEVFTE

-576 YDDGRKIY
+576 YEDGRKIFN
-584 DKDNLNVY
+584 KDGLNVY

-608 KNAAATAAYNTLQ
+608 KNAAATAAYNTSQ
-621 NDELKELL
+621 NDDLKELL
-629 QMGAINLVQY
+629 GMGAINLIQY

-644 KPYADKLLASVQ
+644 KPYADKLLSSIQ
-656 EQQAQLEAMYQQ
+656 EQQAQLEQMYQQ
-668 QQQMAMQQGGGQ
+668 QAAQQGGVQ
-680 VDENGIVQGADQ
+680 VDENGQVQGADQ
-692 NAVNQFFNYNQVA
+692 NAVNQFFNGNNQAA

>member
-1 MVFQYECKNRLKH
+1 M
-14 DKENKVIGY
+14 
-23 FCSHNIIMCVDM
+23 
-35 TKAKLLTLSNVMPQH
+35 AKTRILTLSKVMPRR
-50 NKYDSVKARKR
+50 NTYDSVKARKR
-61 RQEHNTDYEL
+61 RQEHGKDWEL

-99 QWSDVIKVY
+99 QWSDTIRVY
-108 KNGYWQEMTE
+108 KNGYWQEMSE
-118 REYMERRNQT
+118 RDYMERRNQT

-136 SILETI
+136 SILESI

-170 ATMQCNWQNTYMQDL
+170 ATMQCNWQTTEMQDL

-194 QGGQMFARESWE
+194 QGGQMFVRESWE
-206 YRDLGMPDSWTD
+206 DKELEMPDAWTE

-230 SDPRHN
+230 NDPRHN
-236 DVSLIGV
+236 DLSLIGV
-243 LQDVSV
+243 LHDVSR
-249 EDLYNKFAKEK
+249 EDLYQKFAREE
-260 YNLTIDKLNAIFDIQ
+260 YGLTIKDLDTIFDL
-275 EPFSHD
+275 EDPYEHEG
-281 AGYEFNEEKSLENLS
+281 GYEFNDEKALANLS
-296 FDYSNKGKHYVRVI
+296 FDYTNKGRHYLRVI

-338 DADDD
+338 DLDDT
-343 AMIEKL
+343 AMIAKL
-349 KSDNEKRKQQYDE
+349 RSDNNKRKQQYDE
-362 MGVPEDERAYI
+362 MGIPEDERAYI
-373 TSEPI
+373 KSWEV
-378 ADKYWYYTFMAPDG
+378 ADKYWYYTYMSPDG
-392 TILCQGETPYDH
+392 TILCQGETPYDY

-453 KMIPTTVLNGMTP
+453 KMIPTTVLGGKSP
-466 EQFMENA
+466 EQFMEQA
-473 IEYDGWIFY
+473 VEYDGYIFY
-482 TPKPQMPNVKPEII
+482 TPKRTMPNVKPEII

-508 LQIELDLIREVT
+508 LQIELNLIREVT

-530 PSAGTSAARYS
+530 PSAGTSAARYA

-547 TTSLYTIL
+547 TTSLFTIL
-555 SDMDVFTE
+555 SDMEVFTE

-576 YDDGRKIY
+576 YEDGRKIFN
-584 DKDNLNVY
+584 KDGLNVY

-608 KNAAATAAYNTLQ
+608 KNAAATAAYNTSQ
-621 NDELKELL
+621 NDDLKELL
-629 QMGAINLVQY
+629 GMGAINLIQY

-644 KPYADKLLASVQ
+644 KPYADKLLSSIQ
-656 EQQAQLEAMYQQ
+656 EQQAQLEQMYQQ
-668 QQQMAMQQGGGQ
+668 QAAQQGGVQ
-680 VDENGIVQGADQ
+680 VDENGQVQGADQ
-692 NAVNQFFNYNQVA
+692 NAVNQFFNGNNQAA

>member
-1 MVFQYECKNRLKH
+1 MA
-14 DKENKVIGY
+14 NKG
-23 FCSHNIIMCVDM
+23 
-35 TKAKLLTLSNVMPQH
+35 LLTLSKVMPRR
-50 NKYDSVKARKR
+50 NTYDSVKSRKR
-61 RQEHNTDYEL
+61 RQGHGRDEEL
-71 LTRCRN
+71 LARCRN

-99 QWSDVIKVY
+99 QWSDNIRVY
-108 KNGYWQEMTE
+108 KNGYWQDMTE
-118 REYMERRNQT
+118 RTYMEKRNMT
-128 PMSNNIMV
+128 PMTNNIMV
-136 SILETI
+136 SILESI

-170 ATMQCNWQNTYMQDL
+170 ATMQCNWQTTEMQDL
-185 LNHAIKDYL
+185 LNHAVKDYL
-194 QGGQMFARESWE
+194 QGGQMFVRESWE
-206 YRDLGMPDSWTD
+206 DKELEMPDAWTE
-218 LMEPDHMFFECG
+218 LMEPDHVFFECG

-236 DVSLIGV
+236 DLSLIGV
-243 LQDVSV
+243 LHDVSK
-249 EDLYNKFAKEK
+249 EDLYQKFAKEE
-260 YNLTIDKLNAIFDIQ
+260 YGLSIDDLNSIFDIQ
-275 EPFSHD
+275 DSYEQGG
-281 AGYEFNEEKSLENLS
+281 GYEFNEEKALENLS
-296 FDYSNKGKHYVRVI
+296 FDYSNKGSHYVRVI

-338 DADDD
+338 DQSDT
-343 AMIEKL
+343 AMIANLQSNNK
-349 KSDNEKRKQQYDE
+349 KRKQQYDE

-373 TSEPI
+373 KSWEI
-378 ADKYWYYTFMAPDG
+378 ADKYWYYTYMAPDG
-392 TILCQGETPYDH
+392 TILCQGETPYDY

-453 KMIPTTVLNGMTP
+453 KMIPTTVLGGRTP
-466 EQFMENA
+466 EQFMEEA

-482 TPKPQMPNVKPEII
+482 TPKRTMPNVKPEII
-496 TSNAVNIGTNEL
+496 TSSAVNIGTNEL
-508 LQIELDLIREVT
+508 LQIELNLIREVT

-530 PSAGTSAARYS
+530 PSAGTSAARYA

-547 TTSLYTIL
+547 TTSLFTIL
-555 SDMDVFTE
+555 SDMEVFTE

-576 YDDGRKIY
+576 YEDGRKIFN
-584 DKDNLNVY
+584 KDGLNVY

-608 KNAAATAAYNTLQ
+608 KNAAATAAYNTSQ
-621 NDELKELL
+621 NDDLKELL

-644 KPYADKLLASVQ
+644 KPYADKLLSSIQ
-656 EQQAQLEAMYQQ
+656 EQQAQLEEMYQQ
-668 QQQMAMQQGGGQ
+668 QAAQAQGGVQ
-680 VDENGIVQGADQ
+680 VDENGQVQGADQ
-692 NAVNQFFNYNQVA
+692 NAVNQFFNNNNAA